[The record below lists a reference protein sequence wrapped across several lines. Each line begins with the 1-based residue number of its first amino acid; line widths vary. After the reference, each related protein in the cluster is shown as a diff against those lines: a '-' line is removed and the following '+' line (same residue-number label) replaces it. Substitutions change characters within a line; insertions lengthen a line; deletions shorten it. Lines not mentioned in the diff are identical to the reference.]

1 MRIGLSALF
10 ALLLASCASVEKRP
24 DPLMPRPVS
33 VLLVGDSI
41 MGGHLGLYLENTLS
55 AMPGV
60 TAVRHYVVSSGLSG
74 LHEYLWTEAAH
85 DYVRKM
91 KPDVLIVMFGAN
103 DSLAVKIA
111 TTKGFAHL
119 PSPEFEDQYAM
130 KVRLFLQNTAPY
142 VKKVY
147 WIGQPAVLHRD
158 FTVKYPVL
166 NRIYQ
171 TECARFPNAVFID
184 SWKHTSVDGKYVPRL
199 ADKNGTVDLVH
210 WDPVHHTAHGGKVL
224 GELVIDTMARDVSL
238 PWPPA
243 PPTVAHSSAQRK

>member
-1 MRIGLSALF
+1 MRAKLLF
-10 ALLLASCASVEKRP
+10 VSVLLLLSCATAQKGPVP
-24 DPLMPRPVS
+24 MARPVS

-41 MGGHLGLYLENTLS
+41 MGGHLGLYLENTLA

-60 TAVRHYVVSSGLSG
+60 TVTRHFVVSSGLSG
-74 LHEYLWTEAAH
+74 LHDYLWTEAAH
-85 DYVRKM
+85 DYIRKTR
-91 KPDVLIVMFGAN
+91 PDMLIVMFGAN

-111 TTKGFAHL
+111 ATKGFAHL

-130 KVRLFLQNTAPY
+130 KVRLFLQNTAPF

-147 WIGQPAVLHRD
+147 WIGQPAVQHRE
-158 FTVKYPVL
+158 FTVKYPIL

-184 SWKHTSVDGKYVPRL
+184 SWKHTSVNGVYVPQL
-199 ADKNGTVDLVH
+199 ADKSGARGMVH

-224 GELVIDTMARDVSL
+224 GEFVIDAMAEHVSL

-243 PPTVAHSSAQRK
+243 APVVAHSAAPGK